1 MENSS
6 NQSIV
11 ENIWIELGIFNL
23 TGISL
28 SVGLSI
34 LTLVVVFMSRS
45 QLKSIEIYNLILL
58 YLFIIISQ
66 LSAIYCT
73 FSRMENQNVYLNC
86 DYSIF
91 NFIST
96 KFDILS
102 NLTLFY
108 YSLLQISTLSR
119 SKFVLMLFKLVNP
132 IKSLVIYELI
142 MFSATF
148 STAFLFIDFYKSNCT
163 DLTLS
168 ELGMNITYVVIVFPR
183 LLIIFGYASA
193 TAYVILARLKS
204 RKLKAFSNDLNELK
218 RFNRNLSLMLKFL
231 MLSIIFMISYIPI
244 ILPNL
249 ITITIFVNSLPL
261 KIVYYSA
268 QMISC
273 SQAGVL
279 LCVHNILKSTF
290 LSCLSKIFKASAF
303 KS

>member
-1 MENSS
+1 MENST
-6 NQSIV
+6 NQSV

-45 QLKSIEIYNLILL
+45 ELKSIEIFNLILL

-86 DYSIF
+86 DYTIF
-91 NFIST
+91 NFISS
-96 KFDILS
+96 KFDILA

-119 SKFVLMLFKLVNP
+119 SKFVLMLFELVNP

-142 MFSATF
+142 MFLATF
-148 STAFLFIDFYKSNCT
+148 SIAFLFIDFYKSNCT
-163 DLTLS
+163 DLTQA
-168 ELGMNITYVVIVFPR
+168 ELGMNITYVVLVFPR
-183 LLIIFGYASA
+183 ILIIVGYASA
-193 TAYVILARLKS
+193 TAYVILTRLKS
-204 RKLKAFSNDLNELK
+204 RKLKVFSSDLNELK

-231 MLSIIFMISYIPI
+231 FLAIIFMISYIPI
-244 ILPNL
+244 ILPNF
-249 ITITIFVNSLPL
+249 ITITVFVNSLPL